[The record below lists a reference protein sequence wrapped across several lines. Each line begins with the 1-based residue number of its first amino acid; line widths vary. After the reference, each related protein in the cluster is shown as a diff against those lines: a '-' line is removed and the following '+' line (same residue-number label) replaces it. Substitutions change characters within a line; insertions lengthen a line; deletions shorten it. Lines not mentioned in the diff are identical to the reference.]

1 MLSPTAMTINAMTI
15 NAMPINAMPINAM
28 TINAM
33 TINAKS
39 LPSNVLA
46 LISAYSKP
54 CTNPKWRSR
63 QWICIGEI
71 YKEIIAYKNCIDN
84 IYIKRSV
91 NKYDTHFRLYKQFLL
106 NVQNNYGWFNI
117 YDHYLCMGL
126 DNTSIEY
133 GIPIKILKKILITH
147 K

>member
-1 MLSPTAMTINAMTI
+1 MTTNAMTI
-15 NAMPINAMPINAM
+15 NSK
-28 TINAM
+28 T
-33 TINAKS
+33 
-39 LPSNVLA
+39 LPPNVLA

-63 QWICIGEI
+63 QWLCIGDI
-71 YKEIIAYKNCIDN
+71 YKEVISYKNHN
-84 IYIKRSV
+84 LYI
-91 NKYDTHFRLYKQFLL
+91 NKYDAHFRLYKQFLL

-117 YDHYLCMGL
+117 YDLYLCMGL
-126 DNTSIEY
+126 DKTSIEC